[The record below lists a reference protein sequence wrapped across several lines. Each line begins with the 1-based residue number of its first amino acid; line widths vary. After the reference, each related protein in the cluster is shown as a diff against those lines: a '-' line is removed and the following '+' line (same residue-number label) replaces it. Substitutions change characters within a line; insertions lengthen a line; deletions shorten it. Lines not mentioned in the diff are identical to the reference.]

1 MTIETKRYSDGT
13 SATGTA
19 PLPDLSPEQQDA
31 LTAATLQITLTD
43 GSVRDVPWTMA
54 SEP

>member
-1 MTIETKRYSDGT
+1 MIETKRYSDGT

-31 LTAATLQITLTD
+31 LTAATIQIVSTD
-43 GSVRDVPWTMA
+43 GSVRDVPWTLV
-54 SEP
+54 SEL